1 MNIKNKIF
9 LGIVT
14 ILITSCAAV
23 PKQVVDAVQKQK
35 TEIANIKLVYF
46 KNLMNQLETIEKYE
60 YMFIDLYEKQI
71 IQKYTHAPNVT
82 NNQFKNGAPTGD
94 KNIDF
99 INMAHLEEIQNTFNK
114 LRNDVKKDIEKRKE
128 NINLLNK
135 NFENIEQLNNAV
147 DEYMQSLIH
156 VKEAQDKL
164 AQSIKSKLEKLI
176 PIPINF
182 ENLPD
187 QNTIEEV
194 INNLKK

>member
-14 ILITSCAAV
+14 ILITSCASV

-60 YMFIDLYEKQI
+60 YMFIDLYEKQM
-71 IQKYTHAPNVT
+71 IQKYTHAPNVA
-82 NNQFKNGAPTGD
+82 NNQFKNGVPTGD

-128 NINLLNK
+128 DINLLNK

-147 DEYMQSLIH
+147 DEYMQSLVNI
-156 VKEAQDKL
+156 KEAQDKL

-176 PIPINF
+176 PIPINS
-182 ENLPD
+182 ENLPY

>member
-1 MNIKNKIF
+1 M
-9 LGIVT
+9 
-14 ILITSCAAV
+14 S
-23 PKQVVDAVQKQK
+23 
-35 TEIANIKLVYF
+35 
-46 KNLMNQLETIEKYE
+46 
-60 YMFIDLYEKQI
+60 
-71 IQKYTHAPNVT
+71 
-82 NNQFKNGAPTGD
+82 
-94 KNIDF
+94 
-99 INMAHLEEIQNTFNK
+99 HLEEIQNTFTK
-114 LRNDVKKDIEKRKE
+114 LRNDVKRDIEKRKE

-187 QNTIEEV
+187 QNTIEEI